1 MFDLV
6 RCVDEFSQ
14 RTSSAIV
21 ESPVRIIGKQR
32 SGTHDMNHE
41 VTRDE
46 KVLKLDEL
54 FVSNF
59 AIQKF
64 HVIHKVRTVKYIL
77 TIQHMRGLMR
87 WIEKHPST
95 VSHER
100 HVHVPT
106 EHTSNKNFGIVIVQ
120 ITFQKSESTLTEII
134 NELRSELWIRKIFV
148 RTCVVFEREF
158 SISSY

>member
-1 MFDLV
+1 
-6 RCVDEFSQ
+6 
-14 RTSSAIV
+14 
-21 ESPVRIIGKQR
+21 
-32 SGTHDMNHE
+32 MNHE
-41 VTRDE
+41 MTRDE
-46 KVLKLDEL
+46 KFLKKYKLL
-54 FVSNF
+54 VSNF
-59 AIQKF
+59 AVQRF
-64 HVIHKVRTVKYIL
+64 HVIHKVRAVEDVL
-77 TIQHMRGLMR
+77 AIQYMRGLMR
-87 WIEKHPST
+87 WIEKHSST

-106 EHTSNKNFGIVIVQ
+106 EHTSDKNFGIVIVQ